1 MDLRQLQTFVE
12 VVERGSFSGAADA
25 LGVTQPAV
33 SQQVASLEKSAGTA
47 LIDRSGRRAEATPA
61 GELVHRYALRMLGL
75 RDDLERELAEGQG
88 ELTGHLV
95 VGASTGPGEHVLPGL
110 MGRFRQAH
118 PGVTVTLHV
127 DSTDIIIERVLD
139 RELELGVVG
148 LRRSHRA
155 LEFEPFLRDRVVL
168 VVPSGHPFANR
179 SVSVGELRAE
189 PMIVMQ
195 PGAAMRR
202 LMDDEFRRVG
212 VRPRELN
219 IAMEMGLQESAKSA
233 VEAGFGVAF
242 LSATAVAKELA
253 LGTLAIATVEQIDLS
268 REFYAVRHAG
278 RRVSRVVAR
287 FGEWCRAELAV
298 SQPGGEPR

>member
-12 VVERGSFSGAADA
+12 VVDRGSFSAAADA

-47 LIDRSGRRAEATPA
+47 LIDRSGRRAEPTAA

-75 RDDLERELAEGQG
+75 RHDLERELAEGEQ
-88 ELTGHLV
+88 ELTGHLL

-110 MGRFRQAH
+110 MGRFRQVH
-118 PGVTVTLHV
+118 PRVTVTLQV

-148 LRRSHRA
+148 LKRAHRS
-155 LEFEPFLRDRVVL
+155 LEFEPFLHDRVVL
-168 VVPSGHPFANR
+168 VVPSGHAFAGR
-179 SVSVGELRAE
+179 TVTLRELRAE
-189 PMIVMQ
+189 PLIVMQ

-202 LMDDEFRRVG
+202 LMDDELRRVG
-212 VRPRELN
+212 VRPRDLN
-219 IAMEMGLQESAKSA
+219 VAMEMGLQESAKSA

-242 LSATAVAKELA
+242 LSATAVTKEL
-253 LGTLAIATVEQIDLS
+253 TLATLAVAEVEQVDLS
-268 REFYAVRHAG
+268 RDFYAVRHAG
-278 RRVSRVVAR
+278 RRVSRVAEQ
-287 FGEWCRAELAV
+287 FGEWCRAELT
-298 SQPGGEPR
+298 SL

>member
-1 MDLRQLQTFVE
+1 M
-12 VVERGSFSGAADA
+12 
-25 LGVTQPAV
+25 
-33 SQQVASLEKSAGTA
+33 
-47 LIDRSGRRAEATPA
+47 
-61 GELVHRYALRMLGL
+61 
-75 RDDLERELAEGQG
+75 
-88 ELTGHLV
+88 
-95 VGASTGPGEHVLPGL
+95 
-110 MGRFRQAH
+110 
-118 PGVTVTLHV
+118 TVTLHV

-155 LEFEPFLRDRVVL
+155 LEFEPFLHDRVVL
-168 VVPSGHPFANR
+168 VVPSGHPFADR
-179 SVSVGELRAE
+179 SVSVRELRAE

-219 IAMEMGLQESAKSA
+219 VAMEMGLQESAKSA

-253 LGTLAIATVEQIDLS
+253 LGTLAIARSSRSTSPASSTPCATPDAGSAGWPSGSASGAAPSLPSVMPAGELGGDRRSAGIESRRSTTAAAPGCRLRRDRPRGVAEMLLLQRESLQAERVIWLHAPQIGTS
-268 REFYAVRHAG
+268 AQGENPPK
-278 RRVSRVVAR
+278 RVV
-287 FGEWCRAELAV
+287 GLPLLV
-298 SQPGGEPR
+298 QPDGSRSSRLLQ